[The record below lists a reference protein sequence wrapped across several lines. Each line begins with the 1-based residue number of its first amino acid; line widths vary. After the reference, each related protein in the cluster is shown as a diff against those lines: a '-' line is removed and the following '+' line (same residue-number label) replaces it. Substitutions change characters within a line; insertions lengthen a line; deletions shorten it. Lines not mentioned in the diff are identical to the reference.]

1 MNGSLALP
9 CAPRPARRGAQHG
22 LTLVSL
28 LVGLIISMILIVAT
42 LMLFQNMAR
51 ITATAR
57 GEARTE
63 TLRSAAF
70 LGADMALQG
79 AGYGLAAAQIGT
91 HLLVLPDASLDADG
105 TLTASAHAAAGNAV
119 VWAQAID
126 GSTRCQALLSPAA
139 GGLLQ
144 LHSAENCADATDF
157 GSLTWTPHTLIPA
170 QHPAIDVTFSW
181 AAQPCSPFGIVAA
194 PLTDKVQLTLSTA
207 HHNGVPLAT
216 SLCLSNLAAEES
228 P

>member
-1 MNGSLALP
+1 MNRRALALP
-9 CAPRPARRGAQHG
+9 CHPVGKNAQRG

-28 LVGLIISMILIVAT
+28 LVGLIISMVLIVAT

-57 GEARTE
+57 SEARTE

-70 LGADMALQG
+70 LGAGMALQS
-79 AGYGLAAAQIGT
+79 AGYGLTAAQIGT
-91 HLLVLPDASLDADG
+91 HLLVLPNASLDADG
-105 TLTASAHAAAGNAV
+105 TLTANAHAATGNAV
-119 VWAQAID
+119 VWAEHTD
-126 GSTRCQALLSPAA
+126 GSTRCQALLSPAT

-144 LHSAENCADATDF
+144 LHSADACDDAGDF

-170 QHPAIDVTFSW
+170 QQPAIDVTFSW

-194 PLTDKVQLTLSTA
+194 PAADKVQLTLSTA